1 MNFRIIPKTS
11 RKLLACNGFSY
22 STEGLSLAKGTIPE
36 KTVRNVWEEEQYL
49 MLFCVDHIV
58 MRQERWGLME
68 RLKMRNEL
76 MKLGG
81 PIEIFIWQVNH
92 STDM

>member
-36 KTVRNVWEEEQYL
+36 KTVRNVWEEEQ
-49 MLFCVDHIV
+49 
-58 MRQERWGLME
+58 
-68 RLKMRNEL
+68 
-76 MKLGG
+76 
-81 PIEIFIWQVNH
+81 
-92 STDM
+92 